1 MIRITLLGRGELRAG
16 EEVVR
21 FPTRRASA
29 LCAYL
34 VLEGETPRSRLTALL
49 WPEHPEPS
57 ARVNLRQELRRLRA
71 TPLGAHLH
79 AGGDSLSLSA
89 ESVSDAGLF
98 ERFSRQGDFAAA
110 LPHYGGRLLDGTE
123 FFDAP
128 DLADWL
134 EAQRERLHTLWTA
147 ALSAQAQALEDSGQV
162 MGALALWQQ
171 LLRTDELRERWH
183 AEIMRLHLRL
193 GEREAALRQ
202 FARCQAVL
210 SAELGLT
217 PLPETL
223 ALAEQARR
231 AVLAPTAHPRPRP
244 ALPLPPLLV
253 GRADAQAAL
262 RQRLGTLIVGEPGIG
277 KTALARAACG
287 QVKVLILSGHE
298 AGQHT
303 PFSPAT
309 AALERHFAGLSGEE
323 QAALGPM
330 LPGRHLPPDPAL
342 RAGFR
347 RAVARIMEQRLGS
360 DGVLLLEDLH
370 WFDSASCEVLGDV
383 LERCAEV
390 GTWVLATARLHEL
403 AQNPAA
409 LRLSAP
415 LTRLSLG
422 PLDTAALDELTRA
435 WTHAAPDPAFLA
447 WLHSAT
453 AGNPLAVRETLR
465 LLRDTQSE
473 GPLKVPPE
481 SEAAPVREM
490 VLQRALRLGV
500 QAQRVL
506 EAASVCGPA
515 FSVRQLARCT
525 ALDEW
530 TCLELL
536 ENAQQAGLLEIEEQ
550 QFRFSHDLIR
560 RAILSS
566 LSPVRAALL
575 HRRMAAELERGGAP
589 EQVAQHLE
597 AAGEDASGWWW
608 KAACAAE
615 RVYAY
620 PQALS
625 HSERA
630 LAGQLTPETR
640 SACHRR
646 RLLWW
651 RTVNDRSGWKT
662 EVERL
667 EALAYREGEAGWWL
681 EARLARLEWLFHG
694 GRYREV
700 LDLGQQVTADPNATP
715 EQHAR
720 ALLEYAN
727 AHVYLGHHAEA
738 QQHLRAALAVPG
750 VTLAELPEL
759 YGRLNHSLTASALET
774 GHLAAAREHAE
785 LARQGFERAGS
796 RMGQL
801 RSLFNSFAIADRS
814 GELDEAGEAGLL
826 ALNLAREMEDKP
838 NERLALFNLTSLAIK
853 AEDVETARSLM
864 MEVEVM
870 IEGEADQRIVQW
882 AKLNRAE
889 IHRLEGE
896 LGQFVTTMYE
906 VMLGGQAVLNE
917 FDVSKARLETA
928 ELLMDM
934 RLFEPARVV
943 IRHSEPTGELSLTDR
958 KIIDARLLKFDGQI
972 FEAADRLKSILSFD
986 QIEESRTRDRLVL
999 HFVKSMLDSGQ
1010 ILVARRT
1017 LAEEKLGN
1025 APSIQARRA
1034 SLLLGLERSQ
1044 FTIDAAQ
1051 ALLFAGKVPPIE
1063 RLELLEALSELDE
1076 SHLKQAQELRQQ
1088 LLNSLFPALEA
1099 LWPEL
1104 SRLGYGLM
1112 GQ

>member
-1 MIRITLLGRGELRAG
+1 MIRITLLGRGELRVG

-34 VLEGETPRSRLTALL
+34 VLEGETPRSRLAALL
-49 WPEHPEPS
+49 WPDHEEPS
-57 ARVNLRQELRRLRA
+57 ARVNLRQELRRLRT

-98 ERFSRQGDFAAA
+98 ERLSRQGDFAAA

-123 FFDAP
+123 FLDAP
-128 DLADWL
+128 ELADWL
-134 EAQRERLHTLWTA
+134 EAQRERLQTLWTA
-147 ALSAQAQALEDSGQV
+147 ALAAQARALEDGGQV
-162 MGALALWQQ
+162 ADALALWQQ

-183 AEIMRLHLRL
+183 AEVMRLHLRL
-193 GEREAALRQ
+193 GERGAALRQ
-202 FARCQAVL
+202 FARCQTVL

-231 AVLAPTAHPRPRP
+231 AVPAPSAHPRPRP

-262 RQRLGTLIVGEPGIG
+262 RQRADTLIVGEPGIG
-277 KTALARAACG
+277 KSALARAACG

-309 AALERHFAGLSGEE
+309 AALER
-323 QAALGPM
+323 
-330 LPGRHLPPDPAL
+330 
-342 RAGFR
+342 
-347 RAVARIMEQRLGS
+347 
-360 DGVLLLEDLH
+360 
-370 WFDSASCEVLGDV
+370 
-383 LERCAEV
+383 CAEV
-390 GTWVLATARLHEL
+390 GTWVLATVRPHEL

-409 LRLSAP
+409 LRLSVP
-415 LTRLSLG
+415 LTRMSLG
-422 PLDTAALDELTRA
+422 PLGPADLHELTRA
-435 WTHAAPDPAFLA
+435 WTHAAPNPAFLA
-447 WLHSAT
+447 WLCSAT

-465 LLRDTQSE
+465 LLRDTQGE

-506 EAASVCGPA
+506 EAACVCGPA

-530 TCLELL
+530 TCLDLL

-575 HRRMAAELERGGAP
+575 HRRMAAELERSGAP

-640 SACHRR
+640 LVCHRR

-700 LDLGQQVTADPNATP
+700 LDLGQQVVADPNATP

-750 VTLAELPEL
+750 VTLTGLPEL
-759 YGRLNHSLTASALET
+759 YGRLHHSLTASALET

-814 GELDEAGEAGLL
+814 GELHEAGEAGLL
-826 ALNLAREMEDKP
+826 ALKLTREMEDRAH
-838 NERLALFNLTSLAIK
+838 ERLALFNLMSLAIK

-864 MEVEVM
+864 TEVEVM
-870 IEGEADQRIVQW
+870 IEGEVDQRIVQW
-882 AKLNRAE
+882 GKLNRAE

-896 LGQFVTTMYE
+896 LG
-906 VMLGGQAVLNE
+906 
-917 FDVSKARLETA
+917 
-928 ELLMDM
+928 
-934 RLFEPARVV
+934 
-943 IRHSEPTGELSLTDR
+943 
-958 KIIDARLLKFDGQI
+958 
-972 FEAADRLKSILSFD
+972 
-986 QIEESRTRDRLVL
+986 
-999 HFVKSMLDSGQ
+999 
-1010 ILVARRT
+1010 
-1017 LAEEKLGN
+1017 
-1025 APSIQARRA
+1025 
-1034 SLLLGLERSQ
+1034 
-1044 FTIDAAQ
+1044 
-1051 ALLFAGKVPPIE
+1051 
-1063 RLELLEALSELDE
+1063 
-1076 SHLKQAQELRQQ
+1076 
-1088 LLNSLFPALEA
+1088 
-1099 LWPEL
+1099 
-1104 SRLGYGLM
+1104 
-1112 GQ
+1112 

>member
-1 MIRITLLGRGELRAG
+1 MIWITLLGRGELRVG
-16 EEVVR
+16 EESVR
-21 FPTRRASA
+21 FPTRRALA

-34 VLEGETPRSRLTALL
+34 VLEGATLRSRLAALL
-49 WPEHPEPS
+49 WPDHEESS

-71 TPLGAHLH
+71 TPLGAQLH
-79 AGGDSLSLSA
+79 ASGDILALSA
-89 ESVSDAGLF
+89 DVMSDAGLF
-98 ERFSRQGDFAAA
+98 ELLSGQGDFAAA

-128 DLADWL
+128 DLGDWL

-147 ALSAQAQALEDSGQV
+147 ALAAQAQALEEGGQLTE
-162 MGALALWQQ
+162 ALALWQR

-183 AEIMRLHLRL
+183 AETMRLHLRL

-202 FARCQAVL
+202 FARCQAML
-210 SAELGLT
+210 KDELGLT

-231 AVLAPTAHPRPRP
+231 AVPAPHLSVPPRP
-244 ALPLPPLLV
+244 APPLPPLLV
-253 GRADAQAAL
+253 GRADTYEAL

-277 KTALARAACG
+277 KSALARAACG

-298 AGQHT
+298 AGRHT

-323 QAALGPM
+323 QAILVPM

-347 RAVARIMEQRLGS
+347 RAVAKIMEQRLGR

-370 WFDSASCEVLGDV
+370 WFDSASCEVLGGV

-390 GTWVLATARLHEL
+390 GTWVLATARPHEL
-403 AQNPAA
+403 SQNPAA

-415 LTRLSLG
+415 LTRLNLG
-422 PLDTAALDELTRA
+422 PLGQADLAELTRA
-435 WTHAAPDPAFLA
+435 WTHAAPDPNFLI
-447 WLHSAT
+447 WLHDAT

-465 LLRDTQSE
+465 RLRDTQGE

-481 SEAAPVREM
+481 SEAAPVRALI
-490 VLQRALRLGV
+490 LQRALRLGV

-506 EAASVCGPA
+506 EAASVCSPA

-530 TCLELL
+530 TCLDLL
-536 ENAQQAGLLEIEEQ
+536 EDAQQAGLLDVEDQ

-575 HRRMAAELERGGAP
+575 HRHMAAELERGGAP

-620 PQALS
+620 PQALA

-640 SACHRR
+640 LACHRR

-651 RTVNDRSGWKT
+651 RTVDDRPGWKT

-700 LDLGQQVTADPNATP
+700 LDLGQQVVADPNATP

-727 AHVYLGHHAEA
+727 AQVYLGQYHEA
-738 QQHLRAALAVPG
+738 QRHLHGALDVPG

-759 YGRLNHSLTASALET
+759 YGRLHHSLTASALET
-774 GHLAAAREHAE
+774 GDLKMAAEHAE
-785 LARQGFERAGS
+785 LARRGFERAGS

-814 GELDEAGEAGLL
+814 GELEAAREAGLL
-826 ALNLAREMEDKP
+826 ALNLAREMEDRQS
-838 NERLALFNLTSLAIK
+838 ERLALFNLTSLAIK
-853 AEDVETARSLM
+853 AESVELAQSLM
-864 MEVEVM
+864 VEVELM
-870 IEGEADQRIVQW
+870 TEGEADPRTVQW
-882 AKLNRAE
+882 ANLNRAE
-889 IHRLEGE
+889 ICRLNGD
-896 LGQFVTTMYE
+896 
-906 VMLGGQAVLNE
+906 LGGSVAFLQLVLAQAEAVGDTLHQ
-917 FDVSKARLETA
+917 LEATHIIA
-928 ELLMDM
+928 ELLLEL
-934 RLFEPARVV
+934 RLFQEARRV
-943 IRHSEPTGELSLTDR
+943 IGRRELHGDTESPTRQMIE
-958 KIIDARLLKFDGQI
+958 ARMLGFEGHPYEEAVALGHILHRNDLDG
-972 FEAADRLKSILSFD
+972 
-986 QIEESRTRDRLVL
+986 SRSRDRLVL
-999 HFVKSMLDSGQ
+999 HLARALINAGHGLD
-1010 ILVARRT
+1010 ARQL
-1017 LAEEKLGN
+1017 LAEAKLGLT
-1025 APSIQARRA
+1025 PSVQARRVA
-1034 SLLLGLERSQ
+1034 LGLWLEADQ
-1044 FTIDAAQ
+1044 GTVDAARRVL
-1051 ALLFAGKVPPIE
+1051 AAGNIPPIE
-1063 RLELLEALSELDE
+1063 RLELLEALSTVHQPYLG
-1076 SHLKQAQELRQQ
+1076 QAQELRRSLMAS
-1088 LLNSLFPALEA
+1088 LLPALEVG
-1099 LWPEL
+1099 WPGG
-1104 SRLGYGLM
+1104 RA
-1112 GQ
+1112 